1 LHLPIFLDGTMQN
14 ERVIRT
20 VVFVVFFSIGA
31 AVLSATTLCDDLL
44 EYYYY
49 KGLLK
54 QSEEH
59 LKKLESLNTD
69 YDTLLAQ
76 FENNPKELA
85 RLAPATLGIEANE
98 PNTAYPRATADK
110 LAAARRALAA
120 EPNQTTIIEGVPPW
134 LGLCCH
140 WPRRHILFISGATL
154 VLISF
159 IFFGPTRDPS
169 RTMTVT
175 SSGEPSQTAKTEPE
189 PPPPPEAQ

>member
-1 LHLPIFLDGTMQN
+1 MQN

-20 VVFVVFFSIGA
+20 VAFVVFFSIGA

-49 KGLLK
+49 KGLLN
-54 QSEEH
+54 QSEGH
-59 LKKLESLNTD
+59 LKKLESLNAD

-76 FENNPKELA
+76 FEGNPKELA

-98 PNTAYPRATADK
+98 PNTAYPRATASK
-110 LAAARRALAA
+110 LAAARRALAE
-120 EPNQTTIIEGVPPW
+120 EPNETTIIQGVPPW
-134 LGLCCH
+134 LGLCCQ

-159 IFFGPTRDPS
+159 VFFGPTRNPS
-169 RTMTVT
+169 HTMTVT
-175 SSGEPSQTAKTEPE
+175 SNQPE
-189 PPPPPEAQ
+189 PPKTPETQ

>member
-1 LHLPIFLDGTMQN
+1 MQN

-85 RLAPATLGIEANE
+85 RLAPATLGI
-98 PNTAYPRATADK
+98 
-110 LAAARRALAA
+110 
-120 EPNQTTIIEGVPPW
+120 
-134 LGLCCH
+134 
-140 WPRRHILFISGATL
+140 
-154 VLISF
+154 
-159 IFFGPTRDPS
+159 
-169 RTMTVT
+169 
-175 SSGEPSQTAKTEPE
+175 
-189 PPPPPEAQ
+189 